1 VLRRPI
7 EPAVDSRRLENS
19 YLESVP
25 TSEFVVTTDIRRAP
39 EHEHLIDSVLLGSAR
54 NGHSRDSG
62 VLPSC
67 SNSGRSP
74 QLDIGYLLWAL
85 DTQNLGV

>member
-1 VLRRPI
+1 VQSRGVWVRFRTAISGVDVAVQRMAVITLVTITVL
-7 EPAVDSRRLENS
+7 
-19 YLESVP
+19 
-25 TSEFVVTTDIRRAP
+25 P
-39 EHEHLIDSVLLGSAR
+39 ESAR